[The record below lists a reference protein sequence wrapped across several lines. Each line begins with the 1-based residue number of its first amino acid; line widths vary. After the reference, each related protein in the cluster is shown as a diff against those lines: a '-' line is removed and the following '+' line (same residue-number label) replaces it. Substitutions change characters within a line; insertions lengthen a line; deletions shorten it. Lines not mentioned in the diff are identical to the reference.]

1 MRKYRKAELVLA
13 CVRRWKQVD
22 GLSAAVIEKELAD
35 AYPDLTN
42 ADLQI
47 IAQYG
52 LPVVDGGFQH
62 SRGDGFAGAFF
73 RRVYGV
79 AQPKVAH

>member
-1 MRKYRKAELVLA
+1 MVLS

-22 GLSAAVIEKELAD
+22 GLSAAVIEKELAE
-35 AYPDLTN
+35 AYPHLTN

-62 SRGDGFAGAFF
+62 SRGDGFAGVFF

-79 AQPKVAH
+79 AKPS